1 MPKVD
6 YCPLSGVLKF
16 SDVDKRFDMTVGS
29 YSSDIIYTWI
39 ILIDYSGFVHVR
51 ARAPVTFFLY
61 NMKNLSWISLRTS
74 ISKNYCA
81 CIVTYIAKFVTP
93 GFLGY
98 FTCVIADKR
107 FKLVGIMSMIELIQR
122 KHSTNMTSI
131 RSCLYVVDVIA
142 ALISDLCAN
151 HES

>member
-51 ARAPVTFFLY
+51 ARAPVTFFFY

-81 CIVTYIAKFVTP
+81 CIVT
-93 GFLGY
+93 
-98 FTCVIADKR
+98 
-107 FKLVGIMSMIELIQR
+107 
-122 KHSTNMTSI
+122 
-131 RSCLYVVDVIA
+131 
-142 ALISDLCAN
+142 
-151 HES
+151 